1 MITLND
7 YSKSSF
13 LGNIHKQNSDL
24 IMEKTFENDINTRIA
39 YFYDY
44 YHDKEPLKYY
54 DLNPIKYKYGI
65 PIEIK
70 FMSNAFNS
78 ENKDQVGYHIQ
89 FKPSFRWEKEKK
101 LSYYQSEFV
110 QKWDSQFP
118 IGLYLAIPDEK
129 GIYRKWLCTEGA
141 NWLGV
146 QFPTWY
152 ILPVDHIFQWIYEE
166 TKYQMCGVSRSQSS

>member
-78 ENKDQVGYHIQ
+78 ENKDQVGLI
-89 FKPSFRWEKEKK
+89 
-101 LSYYQSEFV
+101 
-110 QKWDSQFP
+110 DSP
-118 IGLYLAIPDEK
+118 LY
-129 GIYRKWLCTEGA
+129 W
-141 NWLGV
+141 
-146 QFPTWY
+146 
-152 ILPVDHIFQWIYEE
+152 
-166 TKYQMCGVSRSQSS
+166 